1 MIQQVTIQMT
11 SARTYVLE
19 GNKKCDQLNPKEL
32 MLLAGVTCAGMTAM
46 AIMEKER
53 VSPTRFELSISGELD
68 TETVQS
74 SSVFKSFRIV
84 YNVQCECE
92 NDQMKVSRAINLAH
106 DKHCG
111 GVQMLRKIAP
121 VTDEI
126 AIVNTKEAEALQ
138 ITKKR
143 RKGCVE
149 MKVPGTALKV
159 VRMDAMQGIEGKG
172 DRNLLP

>member
-106 DKHCG
+106 DKH
-111 GVQMLRKIAP
+111 LSLIH
-121 VTDEI
+121 I
-126 AIVNTKEAEALQ
+126 
-138 ITKKR
+138 
-143 RKGCVE
+143 
-149 MKVPGTALKV
+149 
-159 VRMDAMQGIEGKG
+159 
-172 DRNLLP
+172 

>member
-1 MIQQVTIQMT
+1 MSEPLLKIENLTIV
-11 SARTYVLE
+11 ADNGKRKV
-19 GNKKCDQLNPKEL
+19 EL
-32 MLLAGVTCAGMTAM
+32 IHDLSLTIHKGETLGVVGESGSGKSMTAM

-121 VTDEI
+121 VADEI
-126 AIVNTKEAEALQ
+126 AIVNTK
-138 ITKKR
+138 
-143 RKGCVE
+143 
-149 MKVPGTALKV
+149 
-159 VRMDAMQGIEGKG
+159 
-172 DRNLLP
+172 

>member
-121 VTDEI
+121 VADEI
-126 AIVNTKEAEALQ
+126 AIVNTNYEKA
-138 ITKKR
+138 TK
-143 RKGCVE
+143 GLC
-149 MKVPGTALKV
+149 
-159 VRMDAMQGIEGKG
+159 
-172 DRNLLP
+172 RNESSRHSP

>member
-1 MIQQVTIQMT
+1 MPDRKEKRIFSTNEGKNRLRILPDKNKKRKFNLKIYRYDPTGKTIQMT

-121 VTDEI
+121 VADEI
-126 AIVNTKEAEALQ
+126 AIVNTK
-138 ITKKR
+138 
-143 RKGCVE
+143 
-149 MKVPGTALKV
+149 
-159 VRMDAMQGIEGKG
+159 
-172 DRNLLP
+172 

>member
-32 MLLAGVTCAGMTAM
+32 GETLGVVGESGSGKSMTAM

-121 VTDEI
+121 VADEI
-126 AIVNTKEAEALQ
+126 AIVNTK
-138 ITKKR
+138 
-143 RKGCVE
+143 
-149 MKVPGTALKV
+149 
-159 VRMDAMQGIEGKG
+159 
-172 DRNLLP
+172 

>member
-121 VTDEI
+121 VADEI
-126 AIVNTKEAEALQ
+126 ADRQYEIGRSTTNYEKATKGL
-138 ITKKR
+138 
-143 RKGCVE
+143 C
-149 MKVPGTALKV
+149 
-159 VRMDAMQGIEGKG
+159 
-172 DRNLLP
+172 RNESSRHSP

>member
-1 MIQQVTIQMT
+1 MRPTKSQR
-11 SARTYVLE
+11 A
-19 GNKKCDQLNPKEL
+19 DA
-32 MLLAGVTCAGMTAM
+32 AGRRNLRRHDRDG
-46 AIMEKER
+46 IMEKER

-121 VTDEI
+121 VADEI
-126 AIVNTKEAEALQ
+126 AIVNTK
-138 ITKKR
+138 
-143 RKGCVE
+143 
-149 MKVPGTALKV
+149 
-159 VRMDAMQGIEGKG
+159 
-172 DRNLLP
+172 

>member
-121 VTDEI
+121 VADEI
-126 AIVNTKEAEALQ
+126 AIVNTNQAFAPF
-138 ITKKR
+138 TSR
-143 RKGCVE
+143 PNSRAATRVSN
-149 MKVPGTALKV
+149 PRT
-159 VRMDAMQGIEGKG
+159 
-172 DRNLLP
+172 

>member
-32 MLLAGVTCAGMTAM
+32 MLLTAM

-121 VTDEI
+121 VADEI
-126 AIVNTKEAEALQ
+126 AIVNTK
-138 ITKKR
+138 
-143 RKGCVE
+143 
-149 MKVPGTALKV
+149 
-159 VRMDAMQGIEGKG
+159 
-172 DRNLLP
+172 

>member
-121 VTDEI
+121 VADEI
-126 AIVNTKEAEALQ
+126 AIVTTNYEKATKGL
-138 ITKKR
+138 
-143 RKGCVE
+143 C
-149 MKVPGTALKV
+149 
-159 VRMDAMQGIEGKG
+159 
-172 DRNLLP
+172 RNESSRHSP

>member
-74 SSVFKSFRIV
+74 AASSNLSASSIT
-84 YNVQCECE
+84 YNA
-92 NDQMKVSRAINLAH
+92 NAKTTR
-106 DKHCG
+106 
-111 GVQMLRKIAP
+111 
-121 VTDEI
+121 
-126 AIVNTKEAEALQ
+126 
-138 ITKKR
+138 
-143 RKGCVE
+143 
-149 MKVPGTALKV
+149 
-159 VRMDAMQGIEGKG
+159 
-172 DRNLLP
+172 

>member
-121 VTDEI
+121 VADE
-126 AIVNTKEAEALQ
+126 T
-138 ITKKR
+138 TKKQ

>member
-74 SSVFKSFRIV
+74 SITAALATQPRQTSSVFKSFRIV

-121 VTDEI
+121 VADEI
-126 AIVNTKEAEALQ
+126 AIVNTK
-138 ITKKR
+138 
-143 RKGCVE
+143 
-149 MKVPGTALKV
+149 
-159 VRMDAMQGIEGKG
+159 
-172 DRNLLP
+172 

>member
-84 YNVQCECE
+84 YN
-92 NDQMKVSRAINLAH
+92 NSSLNFP
-106 DKHCG
+106 G
-111 GVQMLRKIAP
+111 P
-121 VTDEI
+121 
-126 AIVNTKEAEALQ
+126 
-138 ITKKR
+138 KR
-143 RKGCVE
+143 
-149 MKVPGTALKV
+149 PW
-159 VRMDAMQGIEGKG
+159 Q
-172 DRNLLP
+172 

>member
-111 GVQMLRKIAP
+111 GVQMLRNR
-121 VTDEI
+121 DGQYEI
-126 AIVNTKEAEALQ
+126 GRSTTNYEKATKGL
-138 ITKKR
+138 
-143 RKGCVE
+143 C
-149 MKVPGTALKV
+149 
-159 VRMDAMQGIEGKG
+159 
-172 DRNLLP
+172 RNESSRHSP

>member
-1 MIQQVTIQMT
+1 MALRI
-11 SARTYVLE
+11 
-19 GNKKCDQLNPKEL
+19 
-32 MLLAGVTCAGMTAM
+32 MLLM
-46 AIMEKER
+46 
-53 VSPTRFELSISGELD
+53 
-68 TETVQS
+68 ETVQS

-126 AIVNTKEAEALQ
+126 AIVNTK
-138 ITKKR
+138 
-143 RKGCVE
+143 
-149 MKVPGTALKV
+149 
-159 VRMDAMQGIEGKG
+159 
-172 DRNLLP
+172 

>member
-111 GVQMLRKIAP
+111 RSTTNYEKA
-121 VTDEI
+121 
-126 AIVNTKEAEALQ
+126 TKGL
-138 ITKKR
+138 
-143 RKGCVE
+143 C
-149 MKVPGTALKV
+149 
-159 VRMDAMQGIEGKG
+159 
-172 DRNLLP
+172 RNESSRHSP

>member
-53 VSPTRFELSISGELD
+53 V
-68 TETVQS
+68 
-74 SSVFKSFRIV
+74 

-121 VTDEI
+121 VADEI
-126 AIVNTKEAEALQ
+126 AIVNTK
-138 ITKKR
+138 
-143 RKGCVE
+143 
-149 MKVPGTALKV
+149 
-159 VRMDAMQGIEGKG
+159 
-172 DRNLLP
+172 

>member
-1 MIQQVTIQMT
+1 MNQQVTIQMT

-121 VTDEI
+121 VADEI
-126 AIVNTKEAEALQ
+126 AIVNTK
-138 ITKKR
+138 
-143 RKGCVE
+143 
-149 MKVPGTALKV
+149 
-159 VRMDAMQGIEGKG
+159 
-172 DRNLLP
+172 